1 MSTDYEATPSEV
13 RTFALL
19 QLALTAGFLLLIFW
33 ALDGTD
39 ADLPPWWVFVV
50 LLVPVGVAAY
60 FAEQV
65 WLKTDPLDPAEDPQ
79 ENERIAVGVFA
90 AHSVRRLMICEAAII
105 WSIFPW
111 SFLGSWAA
119 WPIVIGG
126 LPGFALL
133 VFELWPSLRNVS
145 MTAAILETEGADSRL
160 VDGFRGW

>member
-39 ADLPPWWVFVV
+39 ADLPPWWAFIV
-50 LLVPVGVAAY
+50 LLVPVAVAAY

-65 WLKTDPLDPAEDPQ
+65 WLRTDPLDPAEDPA
-79 ENERIAVGVFA
+79 ENERIAVGVYA
-90 AHSVRRLMICEAAII
+90 AHSVRRLMICEAPIIFAILA
-105 WSIFPW
+105 
-111 SFLGSWAA
+111 SFVGTSAA

-126 LPGFALL
+126 VPGFFLL
-133 VFELWPSLRNVS
+133 AFELWPSLRNVS
-145 MTAAILETEGADSRL
+145 LTAAVLETKGAETKL